1 MTTLENT
8 ANSQN
13 NPGNNHFAIPVKQA
27 LQFFSRTCSV
37 FHQDDSEYAPTPGQ
51 FTVAQHVA
59 HVAQTIDWFMVGAFR
74 PEGFDLDFAA
84 HQQGVRECTSLQDAM
99 IWLVQSVDN
108 AADILSNK
116 SAEEMM
122 QPMADGPVMG
132 GEPRAAI
139 IAAIAEHT
147 AHHRGSLAVYARML
161 GYAPPMPYGD

>member
-1 MTTLENT
+1 MTNSENLSN
-8 ANSQN
+8 ARNVNS
-13 NPGNNHFAIPVKQA
+13 NNHFATPVKQA

-37 FHQDDSEYAPTPGQ
+37 FSEDDSQYAPTAGQ

-59 HVAQTIDWFMVGAFR
+59 HVAQTIDWFMVGGFR

-84 HQQGVRECTSLQDAM
+84 HQQDVRECTSLQDAM

-108 AADILSNK
+108 AATILAGK
-116 SAEEMM
+116 SPEEMM
-122 QPMADGPVMG
+122 QPIAAGPVMG

-147 AHHRGSLAVYARML
+147 AHHRGSLAVYARVL
-161 GYAPPMPYGD
+161 GYAPPMPYAD

>member
-1 MTTLENT
+1 MTNSENS
-8 ANSQN
+8 ANTGN
-13 NPGNNHFAIPVKQA
+13 NNDNNHFAIPVKQA

-37 FHQDDSEYAPTPGQ
+37 FHDDDSEYAPTPGQ

-59 HVAQTIDWFMVGAFR
+59 HVAQTIDWFIVGGFR

-84 HQQGVRECTSLQDAM
+84 HQQGVRECTSLQEAM

-108 AADILSNK
+108 A
-116 SAEEMM
+116 SAVLAGKTPEEMM
-122 QPMADGPVMG
+122 QPIAEGPVMG
-132 GEPRAAI
+132 GQPRAAI